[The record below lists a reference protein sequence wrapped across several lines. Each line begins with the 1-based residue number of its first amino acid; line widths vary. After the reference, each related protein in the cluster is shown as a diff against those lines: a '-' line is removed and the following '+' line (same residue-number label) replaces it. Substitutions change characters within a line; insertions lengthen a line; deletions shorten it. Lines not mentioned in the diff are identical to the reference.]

1 MESPCRGENR
11 QQGYAQ
17 KSPECMDKVLR
28 LLLNVTVMTLNVT
41 SGDRSGINH
50 SL

>member
-1 MESPCRGENR
+1 MESPWRGGKK

-28 LLLNVTVMTLNVT
+28 FLLSVTVMTLNVT